1 MYAGLEGGFEVA
13 IIGSIQEKEKQT
25 IGESVI
31 LKRARQTPWLA
42 YLGLTL
48 TALFWAG
55 NAVVGRSVV
64 DTIPPLSLSF
74 YRWTIALCIL
84 LPLGLPGVWRQRHV
98 VLAHKWSLLLL
109 SALSVG
115 AFNTLLYLSALSTT
129 ALNISLVAST
139 IPIMIAFLA
148 WLILGDR
155 LRLPQTLG
163 IVLAM
168 LGILVVISRGDWA
181 TLTELN
187 FHLGDVIMI
196 AAVSCW
202 GLFSV
207 LLRRQ
212 AVPLEPIAFLTVQV
226 ALGVLVILPFY
237 LVDLLFISGGFIV
250 DATVVPPL
258 AYVAIFPGLLAYAF
272 WNNGV
277 HTIGPSR
284 AAIFMYLSP
293 IFTAI
298 LAGLFLGERMSIFYI
313 AGGALIL
320 AGLQLTTR
328 RRPIHPAA
336 VP

>member
-1 MYAGLEGGFEVA
+1 M
-13 IIGSIQEKEKQT
+13 KHD
-25 IGESVI
+25 
-31 LKRARQTPWLA
+31 RRTPWLA
-42 YLGLTL
+42 YAGLTL

-74 YRWTIALCIL
+74 YRWLTALCIL
-84 LPLGLPGVWRQRHV
+84 LPIGLPAVWRQRQV
-98 VLAHKWSLLLL
+98 VLEHRQSLLLL

-148 WLILGDR
+148 WLILGER
-155 LRLPQTLG
+155 LRQPQVIG
-163 IVLAM
+163 ILLAM
-168 LGILVVISRGDWA
+168 LGILVVISRGQW
-181 TLTELN
+181 TTFTELS
-187 FHLGDVIMI
+187 FHLGDVIMV
-196 AAVSCW
+196 AAVTCW

-212 AVPLEPIAFLTVQV
+212 AVPLEALAFLTVQV
-226 ALGVLVILPFY
+226 ALGVVVILPFY
-237 LVDLLFISGGFIV
+237 LVDVFFISGGFVLEASVI
-250 DATVVPPL
+250 PPL

-277 HTIGPSR
+277 HTVGPSR

-293 IFTAI
+293 IFTAV
-298 LAGLFLGERMSIFYI
+298 LAGLFLNERLSSFYI
-313 AGGALIL
+313 AGGLLIL
-320 AGLQLTTR
+320 AGLVLTTR
-328 RRPIHPAA
+328 QGPVQPAA